1 MITGYNTD
9 VEYKGIHFHIQTED
23 KGRKNPVIE
32 TLLYRGGM
40 IVASRRTP
48 YNHLLKFAD
57 FEAKLK
63 ALMLKQHRSMIEDLK
78 RGVFDR
84 YIPELGGRPMP
95 SEDLSEALLSKLEEL
110 KKLRLWIESIAA
122 DKGHLRIEAKVMAGE
137 DEPVENA
144 EVRVYLKPAQQARKL
159 LAEVKTDQEGKAAF
173 SVSLPDPSEEVMVI
187 LFAEKKKIGKDEK
200 WIKVE

>member
-9 VEYKGIHFHIQTED
+9 VEYKGIQFHIQTED
-23 KGRKNPVIE
+23 KGKKNPVIE

-95 SEDLSEALLSKLEEL
+95 SEDLSEALLSRLEEL
-110 KKLRLWIESIAA
+110 KKLRLRVEAVATDQS
-122 DKGHLRIEAKVMAGE
+122 GLRMEVKVTTGE
-137 DEPVENA
+137 DEPVRDA
-144 EVRVYLKPAQQARKL
+144 GVRVYLKPAQQARKL
-159 LAEVKTDQEGKAAF
+159 LAEAKTDQEGRATL
-173 SVSLPDPSEEVMVI
+173 SVSLPDPSEDLMII
-187 LFAEKKKIGKDEK
+187 LFAEKKELGKDEK